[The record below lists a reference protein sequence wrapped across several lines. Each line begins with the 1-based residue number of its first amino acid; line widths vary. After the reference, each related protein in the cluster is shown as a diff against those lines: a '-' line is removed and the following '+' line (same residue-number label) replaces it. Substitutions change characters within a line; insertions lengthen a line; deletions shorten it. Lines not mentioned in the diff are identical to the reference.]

1 VLTFLV
7 LGNTVIWC
15 HSFTK
20 FTGAKGKCTAGSL
33 SKLFTLLCTILST
46 LLLIL
51 YPSQAA
57 SDDLANDFINNM
69 FNSSGGGSTD
79 SDPLYSSGGGSTGVI
94 LGTTKHRC
102 LHVFT
107 LDLYGRDL
115 VYGCYVVYIWT
126 WWILWCL
133 NECVGYSDVWMNVL
147 DLDVYMDILYIV
159 CANSAGFLIPSVLV
173 ILFSTTKKY
182 SPS

>member
-1 VLTFLV
+1 LLKVANFIHTKGKKNQIVLTFLV

-20 FTGAKGKCTAGSL
+20 LTGAKGKCTAGLL

-79 SDPLYSSGGGSTGVI
+79 SDPWYSSGGGSTG
-94 LGTTKHRC
+94 G
-102 LHVFT
+102 
-107 LDLYGRDL
+107 DPWY
-115 VYGCYVVYIWT
+115 Y
-126 WWILWCL
+126 
-133 NECVGYSDVWMNVL
+133 
-147 DLDVYMDILYIV
+147 
-159 CANSAGFLIPSVLV
+159 
-173 ILFSTTKKY
+173 
-182 SPS
+182 